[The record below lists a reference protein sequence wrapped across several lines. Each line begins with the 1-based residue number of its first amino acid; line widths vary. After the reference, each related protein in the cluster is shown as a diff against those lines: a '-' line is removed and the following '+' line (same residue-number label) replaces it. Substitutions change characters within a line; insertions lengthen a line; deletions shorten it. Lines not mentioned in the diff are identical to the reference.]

1 MISWF
6 ARNDVA
12 ANLLLVFIVA
22 TGLYTAVRVLPLE
35 VTPTIDPEMISIN
48 VIQRGGAPADIESAI
63 TIRIEEAIADYQD
76 IEQINSTSSEGNASI
91 RAMLYPGADKL
102 KALNEIKSRI
112 DALSTLPTTAE
123 RPTISASETSFDVIS
138 LVVYGDLDE
147 KELTTL
153 TRELED
159 ELLRTPGISQTRIE
173 GIRNFEISI
182 NVNED
187 SLREYVLSIRDISNA
202 IKSQSLD
209 LSAGQVRTK
218 SGDILLSSSS
228 QAYDYQDYAS
238 LTIRN
243 FDDGS
248 KLKLGDIATIEDGFE
263 ENKIITRFNGRR
275 AALITVNRSGNENAI
290 DIAESVKNFIIDK
303 QPELPST
310 VRLSFWDDTSTEI
323 KGRLSILA
331 GSAIQ
336 GAILVMIM
344 LTLFLRLTVALWVV
358 IGIPVCFAGAMI
370 LMPYLGVTIN
380 TMSLFGFIIVLG
392 VVVDDAIV
400 TGENIYTHYT
410 RHGDGL
416 RAAIEGTEEVAK
428 PVIFGVLTTIAA
440 FVPLTQMGAGHG
452 AFVKAIALVVICC
465 LIFSIIETKLIL
477 PSHLKHLKK
486 PHLEPTT
493 QNPIMKVL
501 LGLQNRV
508 SLGMQNFIN
517 KTYRP
522 FVVKAVKNRYLTLVS
537 FICIMYMSITLISA
551 GFVRVSFFPVLDSDM
566 ATASISMAEGTPSEV
581 TQNAITALDQSAG
594 ALAEK
599 YTNSETGNSNVKGIL
614 STLGTLGSSSLGN
627 AGSTNIG
634 RINVALNTGKD
645 AAFPLSTS
653 EFAQEWR
660 ELSPQITGVESLSF
674 RSTLFRIG
682 DPVNIQLTS
691 SDDDALQRVIPQI
704 EQKLASYDG
713 VFDIANSINDG
724 KRELNITLKP
734 EGRLLGFDLQSV
746 SDQVRFAYFGDEAQR
761 IQRSRDDVRVMVK
774 YPLAERSNIAD
785 LEDLMITSSSEISAR
800 FADIASV
807 SWSRAATSI
816 KRVDQQR
823 AVNITADIDKKTVNQ
838 SLLSNELDEFMS
850 TLLAD
855 TSQITY
861 SLEGENAETRESGQG
876 LLFGL
881 IFTLLAIYTLLA
893 IPFKSYSQPFIV
905 MSVIPFSI
913 TGAILGH
920 FIMGAS
926 MSFFSLFGMLA
937 LLGILVNDSLVMVDW
952 VNKRVASGIDK
963 HEAIINAGAARFRP
977 IFLTSIT
984 TFVGL
989 LPILFDTSAPAQFLI
1004 PMAISL
1010 GFGILYATFITLIM
1024 VPCNYVILED
1034 IKSIF
1039 NSKDEKTD
1047 TTYEPLSE
1055 TLDNT
1060 L

>member
-22 TGLYTAVRVLPLE
+22 TGLYTITRVLPLE
-35 VTPTIDPEMISIN
+35 VTPTIDPEMININ

-76 IEQINSTSSEGNASI
+76 IEHINSTSSEGNASI

-102 KALNEIKSRI
+102 KALNELKSRV

-123 RPTISASETSFDVIS
+123 RPTISASETTFDVIS

-147 KELTTL
+147 KELTSL

-159 ELLRTPGISQTRIE
+159 ELLRTPEISQTSIE

-182 NVNED
+182 NVSED
-187 SLREYVLSIRDISNA
+187 ALREYGLNIRDVSNA

-218 SGDILLSSSS
+218 SGDILLSSKS
-228 QAYDYQDYAS
+228 QAYNYQDYAA

-243 FDDGS
+243 FADGS
-248 KLKLGDIATIEDGFE
+248 KLKLSDIATIEDGFE

-275 AALITVNRSGNENAI
+275 AALITVSRSGNENAI
-290 DIAESVKNFIIDK
+290 DIAESVKQFIAEK
-303 QPELPST
+303 EPELPDT
-310 VRLSFWDDTSTEI
+310 VRLGFWDDTSTEI
-323 KGRLSILA
+323 KGRLSILL
-331 GSAIQ
+331 GSAVQ

-370 LMPYLGVTIN
+370 LMPSLGVTIN

-400 TGENIYTHYT
+400 TGENIYTHFE

-416 RAAIEGTEEVAK
+416 RAAIEGTQEVAK

-477 PSHLKHLKK
+477 PAHLKHLKK
-486 PHLEPTT
+486 QRQHTESH
-493 QNPIMKVL
+493 NPLLRAL
-501 LGLQNRV
+501 LGLQNKV
-508 SLGMQNFIN
+508 SSGMQKFIN
-517 KTYRP
+517 DLYRP
-522 FVVKAVKNRYLTLVS
+522 FLIKAVRNRYLTLIS
-537 FICIMYMSITLISA
+537 FICIMFISITLISA
-551 GFVRVSFFPVLDSDM
+551 GFVRVSFFPVLDSDTAR
-566 ATASISMAEGTPSEV
+566 ATITMAEGTPSEV
-581 TQNAITALDQSAG
+581 TQNAITALDQSA
-594 ALAEK
+594 AVLAEK
-599 YTNSETGNSNVKGIL
+599 YTDSESGDSNVKGIL
-614 STLGTLGSSSLGN
+614 TTLGTIGSSNLSSS
-627 AGSTNIG
+627 GSTNLG
-634 RINVALNTGKD
+634 RVNVALFTGKE
-645 AAFPLSTS
+645 ATFPVSTS
-653 EFAQEWR
+653 DFVQEWR
-660 ELSPQITGVESLSF
+660 ETSPQITGVESLSF
-674 RSTLFRIG
+674 RAELFRIG

-691 SDDDALQRVIPQI
+691 SDNEALQRVIPKI
-704 EQKLASYDG
+704 EQKLATYDG
-713 VFDIANSINDG
+713 VFDIGNSINDG

-746 SDQVRFAYFGDEAQR
+746 TDQVRYAYFGDEAQR

-774 YPLAERSNIAD
+774 YPLAERSEIAD
-785 LEDLMITSSSEISAR
+785 LEDLRITSNGDNSAR

-807 SWSRAATSI
+807 SWSRAPTSI

-838 SLLSNELDEFMS
+838 SQLSNELDEFMS

-855 TSQITY
+855 TPQITY

-893 IPFKSYSQPFIV
+893 IPFKSYSQPLIV

-952 VNKRVASGIDK
+952 VNQRVAEGTSK
-963 HEAIINAGAARFRP
+963 HKAIIDAGGARFRP

-989 LPILFDTSAPAQFLI
+989 LPILFDTTAPAQFLI

-1034 IKSIF
+1034 IKNIF
-1039 NSKDEKTD
+1039 NNKDEKTN

-1055 TLDNT
+1055 TLSNN

>member
-12 ANLLLVFIVA
+12 ANLLLIFIVA
-22 TGLYTAVRVLPLE
+22 TGLYTIVKVLPLE
-35 VTPTIDPEMISIN
+35 VTPTIDPEMININ

-76 IEQINSTSSEGNASI
+76 IEHINSTSSEGNASV

-102 KALNEIKSRI
+102 KALNEIKSRV
-112 DALSTLPTTAE
+112 DALSSLPTTAE
-123 RPTISASETSFDVIS
+123 RPTISASETTFDVIS

-159 ELLRTPGISQTRIE
+159 DLLRTPGISQTKIE

-182 NVNED
+182 NVTED
-187 SLREYVLSIRDISNA
+187 ALREYGLTIRDISNA
-202 IKSQSLD
+202 IQSQSLD

-218 SGDILLSSSS
+218 SGDILLSSKS
-228 QAYDYQDYAS
+228 QAYDYQDYAG

-248 KLKLGDIATIEDGFE
+248 KLKLRDIATIEDGFE

-275 AALITVNRSGNENAI
+275 AALITVSRNGNENAI
-290 DIAESVKNFIIDK
+290 EIAESVKNFIAEK
-303 QPELPST
+303 MPELPDT
-310 VRLSFWDDTSTEI
+310 VQLSFWDDTSTEI
-323 KGRLSILA
+323 KGRLSILL

-336 GAILVMIM
+336 GAILVVIM

-370 LMPYLGVTIN
+370 LLPYFGVTIN

-400 TGENIYTHYT
+400 TGENVYTHFS

-452 AFVKAIALVVICC
+452 AFVKAIAVVVICC

-477 PSHLKHLKK
+477 PAHLKHLKQQNDK
-486 PHLEPTT
+486 T
-493 QNPIMKVL
+493 QSRNVVMRIL
-501 LGLQNRV
+501 LGLQSKV
-508 SLGMQNFIN
+508 SEGMQKFIN
-517 KTYRP
+517 NLYRP
-522 FVVKAVKNRYLTLVS
+522 FLIKAVKNRYLTLVS
-537 FICIMYMSITLISA
+537 FICIMYVSVTIISA
-551 GFVRVSFFPVLDSDM
+551 GFVRVSFFPVLDSETARATITM
-566 ATASISMAEGTPSEV
+566 ADGTPSQV
-581 TQNAITALDQSAG
+581 TQNAITALDQSAA

-599 YTNSETGNSNVKGIL
+599 YTDSESGASNVKGIL
-614 STLGTLGSSSLGN
+614 STLGSAGSSNSSTS
-627 AGSTNIG
+627 GSTNLG
-634 RINVALNTGKD
+634 RVNVALFTGKD
-645 AAFPLSTS
+645 ATFPLTTS
-653 EFAQEWR
+653 EFVQEWR
-660 ELSPQITGVESLSF
+660 ETSPQITGVESLNF
-674 RSTLFRIG
+674 RSELFRIG
-682 DPVNIQLTS
+682 DPINIQLTS
-691 SDDDALQRVIPQI
+691 SDDQALQQVIPKI
-704 EQKLASYDG
+704 EQKLATYEG
-713 VFDIANSINDG
+713 VFDIGNSINDG
-724 KRELNITLKP
+724 KQELNITLKP

-746 SDQVRFAYFGDEAQR
+746 TDQVRFAYFGDEAQR

-774 YPLAERSNIAD
+774 YPLAERSRIAD
-785 LEDLMITSSSEISAR
+785 LEDLMISSSGENSAR
-800 FADIASV
+800 FADIANV
-807 SWSRAATSI
+807 SWSRAPSSI

-823 AVNITADIDKKTVNQ
+823 AVNITADIDKKSVNQ
-838 SLLSNELDEFMS
+838 TQLSNELDEFIS
-850 TLLAD
+850 TLLAE
-855 TSQITY
+855 TPQITY
-861 SLEGENAETRESGQG
+861 SLEGENAETRESSEG
-876 LLFGL
+876 LKFGL

-893 IPFKSYSQPFIV
+893 IPFKSYSQPLIV

-952 VNKRVASGIDK
+952 VNKRVASGVNQY
-963 HEAIINAGAARFRP
+963 EAIINAGAARFRP

-1034 IKSIF
+1034 IKGIF
-1039 NSKDEKTD
+1039 KNKNEKIDITSQ
-1047 TTYEPLSE
+1047 PLSE
-1055 TLDNT
+1055 TLNNT

>member
-12 ANLLLVFIVA
+12 ANLLLIFIVA
-22 TGLYTAVRVLPLE
+22 TGLYTAARVLPLE

-63 TIRIEEAIADYQD
+63 TVRIEEAIADYQD
-76 IEQINSTSSEGNASI
+76 IEHINSTSSEGNASI

-147 KELTTL
+147 KELTRI
-153 TRELED
+153 TRDLED

-173 GIRNFEISI
+173 GVRNFEISI

-187 SLREYVLSIRDISNA
+187 SLREYGLNIRDISNA

-218 SGDILLSSSS
+218 SGDILLSSKS

-248 KLKLGDIATIEDGFE
+248 KLKLSDIATIEDGFE

-290 DIAESVKNFIIDK
+290 DIAESVKNFIVEK
-303 QPELPST
+303 EPELPST

-358 IGIPVCFAGAMI
+358 IGIPVCFAGAMV

-477 PSHLKHLKK
+477 PSHQALEETTSGANK
-486 PHLEPTT
+486 P
-493 QNPIMKVL
+493 
-501 LGLQNRV
+501 
-508 SLGMQNFIN
+508 
-517 KTYRP
+517 
-522 FVVKAVKNRYLTLVS
+522 
-537 FICIMYMSITLISA
+537 
-551 GFVRVSFFPVLDSDM
+551 
-566 ATASISMAEGTPSEV
+566 
-581 TQNAITALDQSAG
+581 
-594 ALAEK
+594 
-599 YTNSETGNSNVKGIL
+599 
-614 STLGTLGSSSLGN
+614 
-627 AGSTNIG
+627 
-634 RINVALNTGKD
+634 
-645 AAFPLSTS
+645 
-653 EFAQEWR
+653 
-660 ELSPQITGVESLSF
+660 
-674 RSTLFRIG
+674 
-682 DPVNIQLTS
+682 
-691 SDDDALQRVIPQI
+691 
-704 EQKLASYDG
+704 
-713 VFDIANSINDG
+713 
-724 KRELNITLKP
+724 
-734 EGRLLGFDLQSV
+734 
-746 SDQVRFAYFGDEAQR
+746 
-761 IQRSRDDVRVMVK
+761 
-774 YPLAERSNIAD
+774 
-785 LEDLMITSSSEISAR
+785 
-800 FADIASV
+800 
-807 SWSRAATSI
+807 
-816 KRVDQQR
+816 
-823 AVNITADIDKKTVNQ
+823 
-838 SLLSNELDEFMS
+838 
-850 TLLAD
+850 
-855 TSQITY
+855 
-861 SLEGENAETRESGQG
+861 
-876 LLFGL
+876 
-881 IFTLLAIYTLLA
+881 
-893 IPFKSYSQPFIV
+893 
-905 MSVIPFSI
+905 
-913 TGAILGH
+913 
-920 FIMGAS
+920 
-926 MSFFSLFGMLA
+926 
-937 LLGILVNDSLVMVDW
+937 
-952 VNKRVASGIDK
+952 
-963 HEAIINAGAARFRP
+963 
-977 IFLTSIT
+977 
-984 TFVGL
+984 
-989 LPILFDTSAPAQFLI
+989 
-1004 PMAISL
+1004 
-1010 GFGILYATFITLIM
+1010 
-1024 VPCNYVILED
+1024 
-1034 IKSIF
+1034 
-1039 NSKDEKTD
+1039 
-1047 TTYEPLSE
+1047 
-1055 TLDNT
+1055 
-1060 L
+1060 